1 MLGFIRDISAL
12 YWAQYSHTISFNNY
26 HFYLVIMC
34 IQRVYYVHFEFKI
47 QNVQLCMYVWE
58 SILKGL
64 VRLDEQFGLQELQT
78 KLNSNC

>member
-1 MLGFIRDISAL
+1 
-12 YWAQYSHTISFNNY
+12 
-26 HFYLVIMC
+26 MC